1 MAKTKTP
8 VLLPVVLT
16 KDGKSFNAHVRIDGI
31 TSSKDIDVLR
41 ASKANP
47 VLTITIIGKDAK
59 ASVKAFVYAKAVAFG
74 FARGRAPA
82 YLYGTNPL
90 GYFRTGYAMMPR

>member
-16 KDGKSFNAHVRIDGI
+16 KGDKSFNAHVRIESV
-31 TSSKDIDVLR
+31 TSSEDIERLR
-41 ASKANP
+41 KMESNP
-47 VLTITIIGKDAK
+47 VLTVTIIGKDGK
-59 ASVKAFVYAKAVAFG
+59 KPVKAFVFAKAVAFG
-74 FARGRAPA
+74 FVRGRAPA

-90 GYFRTGYAMMPR
+90 GYFRTGFAMMPR